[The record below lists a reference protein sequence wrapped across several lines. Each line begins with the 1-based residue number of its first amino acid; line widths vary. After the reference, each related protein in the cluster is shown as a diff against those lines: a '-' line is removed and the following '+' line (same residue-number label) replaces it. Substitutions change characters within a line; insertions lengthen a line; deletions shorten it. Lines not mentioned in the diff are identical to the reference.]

1 MNGQHTDG
9 LVGSVV
15 GGRYEVHSL
24 LGTGG
29 MATVYL
35 ATDTTLRRRVALK
48 VLHPHLSRD
57 RNFAERFEREAIA
70 AAQLSHP
77 HVVSMLDRGE
87 DLGVLYLVMEYVP
100 GHTLRDL
107 LDEQGSL
114 APKQALALLDAV
126 VDGLAAAH
134 AAGIIHRDVKPA
146 NVLLADDG
154 RVKVGD
160 FGLAR
165 SLSATSITDSLFGT
179 AEYISPEMLMGRPVD
194 ARTDLYATGIMLF
207 EMLTG
212 RLPFTGED
220 RSHVAFQHV
229 NDDVPPPSAV
239 APGLAP
245 ELDELVGWM
254 TRKDPDG
261 RPPSALA
268 LLGEVRDIRRS
279 LTDAQ
284 LDYRAP
290 GGAGKGLIDD
300 DAGTSVLDHHDLL
313 TERLSGERTEAL
325 PRGTEVI
332 TAVASG
338 HTAVMPRPV
347 TPDAPAPLSARE
359 QRRQAKE
366 ADRAAKAAAAR
377 PTHQLGRGN
386 PRRRGAIWVAIVV
399 VLAVLAAAIG
409 WFFGFGPGALATVPP
424 VKNLTVAQAQ
434 ALIQQAGLGFTTHDV
449 FDDGISAGLI
459 VASAPGAGT
468 QVRKFEGVQLM
479 VSKGPEL
486 FPLADLTAKT
496 LDAAKASLADAK
508 LTLGTASEAYSDTV
522 PAGAVM
528 AQDPA
533 AGTPLK
539 HGSPVA
545 LTVSKGR
552 QPIPVPK
559 IVGMKQADAVAALT
573 AAGLKPVVADAPV
586 FDRNV
591 PAGSVSAQSPA
602 AGQNL
607 VKGDTVTIT
616 LSKGPR
622 MVHVPDVFGKTEQD
636 AIQILQ
642 AAGFAVKSN
651 YTYGRPVFGLVA
663 GQDKTGDQ
671 PEGTTITLTVA

>member
-9 LVGSVV
+9 LVGSAV
-15 GGRYEVHSL
+15 GGRYEVLSL

-35 ATDTTLRRRVALK
+35 AMDTTLRRRVALK

-57 RNFAERFEREAIA
+57 RSFAERFEREAIA

-87 DLGVLYLVMEYVP
+87 DGGLLYLVMEHVP

-107 LDEQGSL
+107 LDEQGPL
-114 APKQALALLDAV
+114 APKQALALIDAV

-194 ARTDLYATGIMLF
+194 ARSDLYATGIMLF

-212 RLPFTGED
+212 RLPFMGED

-229 NDDVPPPSAV
+229 NDDVPPPSAI

-261 RPPSALA
+261 RPPTALA

-290 GGAGKGLIDD
+290 GTADRAAVDRDARTGA
-300 DAGTSVLDHHDLL
+300 LDHHESL
-313 TERLSGERTEAL
+313 TERLSGDRTEAL
-325 PRGTEVI
+325 SRGTEVI

-338 HTAVMPRPV
+338 QTAVMPRPA
-347 TPDAPAPLSARE
+347 PSEAPAPLSARE
-359 QRRQAKE
+359 QRRQARE

-386 PRRRGAIWVAIVV
+386 PRRRGAIWIVVVV
-399 VLAVLAAAIG
+399 VLALLAAAIG

-434 ALIQQAGLGFTTHDV
+434 ALIQGAGLGFTTHDV
-449 FDDGISAGLI
+449 FDDSVSSGLI
-459 VASAPGAGT
+459 VASEPGAGA

-486 FPLADLTAKT
+486 FPLADLTSKT

-508 LTLGTASEAYSDTV
+508 LRLGTVSDSYSDTV
-522 PAGAVM
+522 PAGSVM
-528 AQDPA
+528 AQDPT
-533 AGTPLK
+533 AGTPVK
-539 HGSPVA
+539 HGTPVA
-545 LTVSKGR
+545 LTVSKGP

-559 IVGMKQADAVAALT
+559 VVGMKQADAVAALT
-573 AAGLKPVVADAPV
+573 AAGFKPAVADAPV

-622 MVHVPDVFGKTEQD
+622 MVHVPNFVGQQVSTAQD
-636 AIQILQ
+636 ALQKLGFTVKIQNVLG
-642 AAGFAVKSN
+642 GFFGTVRAQD
-651 YTYGRPVFGLVA
+651 PVD
-663 GQDKTGDQ
+663 QDV
-671 PEGTTITLTVA
+671 PEGSTITLTVV